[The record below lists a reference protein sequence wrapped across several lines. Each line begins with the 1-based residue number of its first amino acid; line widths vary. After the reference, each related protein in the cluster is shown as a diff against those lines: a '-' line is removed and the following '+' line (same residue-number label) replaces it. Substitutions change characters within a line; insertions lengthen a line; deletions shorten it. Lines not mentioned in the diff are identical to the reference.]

1 MKRVIELKHVGP
13 KAQVRQLIEAL
24 IDRVAEK
31 LQHLAADAVSFHAM
45 FDANGTQTVYRMSVT
60 CHLPGH
66 HTVAAH
72 EESRDSGEAIRKA
85 FAELERQLEKPLAV
99 LHRDYLKR
107 RSAHQRQAVEARFES
122 RA

>member
-1 MKRVIELKHVGP
+1 MKRIIELKHVGP
-13 KAQVRQLIEAL
+13 KAHIRSLIEAL

-31 LQHLAADAVSFHAM
+31 LQHASPDAVSFHAL
-45 FDANGTQTVYRMSVT
+45 FDANGTHSVYRMAVT
-60 CHLPGH
+60 CHLPG

-99 LHRDYLKR
+99 LRQDHLKR
-107 RSAHQRQAVEARFES
+107 RSARR
-122 RA
+122 